1 MCTGPTSCG
10 LFTLYIFFIY
20 YRHKHPSFFFFV
32 ASLGRTACRC
42 LAPLDCCVVFIE
54 IRSSAGLSEV
64 FQSVLKTPTAGQ
76 EMEGLME
83 LDAAARHSDQ
93 KQYF

>member
-1 MCTGPTSCG
+1 MAYLLYTYS
-10 LFTLYIFFIY
+10 LFTIDISTPDYFSLY
-20 YRHKHPSFFFFV
+20 HHWAEQP
-32 ASLGRTACRC
+32 
-42 LAPLDCCVVFIE
+42 APLDRCVVFIE

-83 LDAAARHSDQ
+83 LDGAACHSDQ